1 MSEQGE
7 RPPAGW
13 YNDPTTANQQ
23 RWWDGTQWGSSTRPL
38 TDGPPP
44 VDPLVPPVGVSG
56 AQPSDWTTPTMPPPL
71 TAAPGQTPTPV
82 PISGGSKRSARLFL
96 IAGACIVLLGGCI
109 TVLGASS
116 DAPDTT
122 AETADDAAP
131 LEATDEPEPAPE
143 PAETEDD
150 LLAAFEEPPDI
161 GSRQDPLPYDQPID
175 LTWSTVGDADGSIWT
190 TTIGQPRDIT
200 DAVLAAN
207 DFNDPPPEG
216 VRFVGFEAEM
226 TLVEADVEPLAPSFN
241 VRWEIFGG
249 STARVYNSLTI
260 DTESFGCGV
269 TPNSFDDSAEAFP
282 GGTLSGTVC
291 LPIPEEDLGHPDTRV
306 SLRFADGNRAIF
318 GP

>member
-1 MSEQGE
+1 
-7 RPPAGW
+7 
-13 YNDPTTANQQ
+13 
-23 RWWDGTQWGSSTRPL
+23 
-38 TDGPPP
+38 
-44 VDPLVPPVGVSG
+44 
-56 AQPSDWTTPTMPPPL
+56 MPPPL

-109 TVLGASS
+109 TVLGVSS

-122 AETADDAAP
+122 DETVDGAAP
-131 LEATDEPEPAPE
+131 LDATDEPEPAPE
-143 PAETEDD
+143 PTETEDD

-161 GSRQDPLPYDQPID
+161 GSRQDPLPYDQAID

-190 TTIGQPRDIT
+190 TTIGEPRDIT

-207 DFNDPPPEG
+207 EFNDPPPDG
-216 VRFVGFEAEM
+216 VRFVGFEAEL
-226 TLVEADVEPLAPSFN
+226 TLVEGEVEPLAPSFN
-241 VRWEIFGG
+241 ISWEIFGG
-249 STARVYNSLTI
+249 STARVYNATTI

-269 TPNSFDDSAEAFP
+269 APDSFDDFAEVFA